1 MAVNELQNRLARRL
15 RWQKQ
20 AHLLEKQ
27 DVVLAKWLPVLR
39 AWQAKRL
46 AASFAHFMDDARKQ
60 PAAAFFL
67 SDLYGDADFMKRDEE
82 AAKILPKMSRLL
94 PESLLTAA
102 VDAIELSVLSHAID
116 MRMARD
122 LHNTGRKPA
131 SLDAELYQSA
141 YRSVGLRRLRRRQ
154 IDLVL
159 DVGSRLDVV
168 VQKHGISKLLS
179 ASRLPA
185 RMLGLQHLQSFLER
199 GFGAFNYLGGADD
212 FLDEIHRQE
221 TCIADRLA
229 AGNADPFT
237 PPFS

>member
-1 MAVNELQNRLARRL
+1 MAVNDLQSRLGRRL

-27 DVVLAKWLPVLR
+27 DVVLCRWLPALR

-46 AASFAHFMDDARKQ
+46 AASFEHFMEDPRKR

-94 PESLLTAA
+94 PENLLAAA

-116 MRMARD
+116 MRMARE
-122 LHNTGRKPA
+122 LQKTGRKPA
-131 SLDAELYQSA
+131 TLDAALYQQV
-141 YRSVGLRRLRRRQ
+141 YRNVGLQRLRRRQ
-154 IDLVL
+154 IDLVM
-159 DVGSRLDVV
+159 DVGSRLDAV
-168 VQKHGISKLLS
+168 VQKHGIAKLLA

-199 GFGAFNYLGGADD
+199 GFGAFNHLGGADA
-212 FLDEIHRQE
+212 FLEEIHRQE
-221 TCIADRLA
+221 TCIAGRLA
-229 AGNADPFT
+229 SGRDDPFS